1 MAAYRSE
8 GFQAMAAGSARA
20 LNSGP
25 NSPKAL
31 DSGSFTAPPS
41 YGYGPYAPA
50 GSVGTLGAPAGSF
63 QSLGPGTSSFTGLGT
78 GVGAGGYQGGSFQAP
93 PGTGPGAGS
102 HGGLGAFDTSMNVG
116 GSFAN
121 AGGLPQQSPS
131 FTMPGSFTNV
141 NAFNST
147 TSAGPPHQGA
157 SFSVAGPDTSQFSAR
172 ARDNAAILEGGSRPL
187 TAGSYFGGSPG
198 AHHHGTP
205 GSKLECQ
212 DQQCAEEECNPDE
225 CGDENRPPRDD
236 NYTCGI
242 DRRPLLPVLLVTSTL
257 TGGLHMMMLQ
267 FPLMRDTFGGAYC
280 LRIFFLLLYSVTL
293 GTMAYFVV
301 SNPGLLQRDDHRKA
315 YARLQQSGDGAEANL
330 EDHQDPPLP
339 KRAHKAWL
347 YQLPV
352 RRYDH
357 FCRWLTNCIG
367 LLNHR
372 EFVAMVGGLVA
383 IGACGCLVDV
393 ALLGMSL
400 WGKRWVT
407 AFFLLLHLV
416 YSVILCSLAGPILR
430 LHIGFVSRNELANE
444 WKRND
449 FYVIT
454 STRTGKTIPV
464 NELSDDEFN
473 ERFDAFEYDSRRNPF
488 DRGTLNNCWSF
499 WCTPRWTPG
508 QLGEF

>member
-8 GFQAMAAGSARA
+8 GFQGMAAGSARA
-20 LNSGP
+20 LNSGV
-25 NSPKAL
+25 NSPKALGSAGSL
-31 DSGSFTAPPS
+31 DSGSFTGAPPS
-41 YGYGPYAPA
+41 YGYGPYAPT
-50 GSVGTLGAPAGSF
+50 GGIGTLGAPGSF
-63 QSLGPGTSSFTGLGT
+63 QALGPGSASFTGLGT
-78 GVGAGGYQGGSFQAP
+78 GCGAGGYQGGGSFKAP
-93 PGTGPGAGS
+93 PGTGAPGAGAG
-102 HGGLGAFDTSMNVG
+102 HGGLGAFDTSVNVG
-116 GSFAN
+116 G
-121 AGGLPQQSPS
+121 GPPQQAPS
-131 FTMPGSFTNV
+131 FTMPGSFTNL
-141 NAFNST
+141 NTLNPT
-147 TSAGPPHQGA
+147 GPPHQAA
-157 SFSVAGPDTSQFSAR
+157 SFSITGPGTGQFSAR
-172 ARDNAAILEGGSRPL
+172 GRDNTASFEGAAARPL
-187 TAGSYFGGSPG
+187 NTGSYFGGSSG
-198 AHHHGTP
+198 AHHHHGAP

-212 DQQCAEEECNPDE
+212 DQQCAEEDCNPDE
-225 CGDENRPPRDD
+225 CGDETQPPRDD

-257 TGGLHMMMLQ
+257 TGALNMMMLQ

-280 LRIFFLLLYSVTL
+280 IRLFFLLLYIVTL
-293 GTMAYFVV
+293 GTMAYCVV
-301 SNPGLLQRDDHRKA
+301 SNPGLLQREDHRKA
-315 YARLQQSGDGAEANL
+315 YARLQQSGDGAEASL
-330 EDHQDPPLP
+330 EDPPLP

-372 EFVAMVGGLVA
+372 EFVSMLGGLVA
-383 IGACGCLVDV
+383 IGACGCLIDLALVGV
-393 ALLGMSL
+393 AFR
-400 WGKRWVT
+400 GKRWVI
-407 AFFLLLHLV
+407 AFFLFLHLA

-454 STRTGKTIPV
+454 SSRTGKTVPV

-488 DRGTLNNCWSF
+488 DRGTLNNCWTF